1 MWQKD
6 GIEPAALVIA
16 EAIRTLSVSQVP
28 DARTM
33 NHRIAIVED
42 EPAIRDNYAEVFRR
56 QGYDVATFAE
66 RESALSTLRE
76 RLPDVA
82 ILDIGLGR
90 EAEGGFELCRELRSL
105 SATLPIIFLTARDS
119 DLDTVSGLRLGADDY
134 LTKSISLPHLLARVA
149 ALLRRVEALRRPEDA
164 SSVMARGSLR
174 LDAER
179 MTASWDNENIPLTV
193 TEFWIVHALARFP
206 GHVKS
211 RDQLM
216 SEANVVVDDS
226 TITSHIKRVRRKFQ
240 NADAGFEQ
248 IESVYAMGY
257 RWLSEADDSPAVTTD

>member
-1 MWQKD
+1 M
-6 GIEPAALVIA
+6 
-16 EAIRTLSVSQVP
+16 
-28 DARTM
+28 
-33 NHRIAIVED
+33 
-42 EPAIRDNYAEVFRR
+42 
-56 QGYDVATFAE
+56 
-66 RESALSTLRE
+66 
-76 RLPDVA
+76 
-82 ILDIGLGR
+82 
-90 EAEGGFELCRELRSL
+90 
-105 SATLPIIFLTARDS
+105 
-119 DLDTVSGLRLGADDY
+119 DTVSGLRLGADDY
-134 LTKSISLPHLLARVA
+134 LTKNISLPHLLARVA

-164 SSVMARGSLR
+164 SSVMERGSLR

-179 MTASWDNENIPLTV
+179 MTASWNNENIPLTV

-240 NADAGFEQ
+240 SADVDFEQ

>member
-1 MWQKD
+1 
-6 GIEPAALVIA
+6 
-16 EAIRTLSVSQVP
+16 
-28 DARTM
+28 M
-33 NHRIAIVED
+33 NQRIAIVED

-56 QGYDVATFAE
+56 QGYDVATFAA
-66 RESALSTLRE
+66 REPALCALRE

-149 ALLRRVEALRRPEDA
+149 ALLRRVEALSRPQDA
-164 SSVMARGSLR
+164 ASMMERGSLQ

-179 MTASWDNENIPLTV
+179 MSARWKNANISLTV
-193 TEFWIVHALARFP
+193 TEFWIVHALARYP

-226 TITSHIKRVRRKFQ
+226 TITSHVKRIRRKFQ
-240 NADAGFEQ
+240 ALDADFEQ
-248 IESVYAMGY
+248 VESVYAMGY
-257 RWLSEADDSPAVTTD
+257 RWLSETDDGGCGATPGP